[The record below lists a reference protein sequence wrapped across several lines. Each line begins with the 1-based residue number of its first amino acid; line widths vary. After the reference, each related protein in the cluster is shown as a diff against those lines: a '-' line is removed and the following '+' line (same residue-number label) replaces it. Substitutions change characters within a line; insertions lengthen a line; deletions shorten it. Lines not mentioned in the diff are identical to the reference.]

1 MSVLSKFISE
11 ERLTTLNDILTMSCT
26 HVSCYE
32 VAHVWQP
39 SCIVNAFEFTR
50 DVFLICCGL
59 YTPLF
64 VGTQMVLARKF
75 DKNTIVNTGSSIL
88 RSSAFIANHV
98 WLFYLLICGSKK
110 LFGKW
115 YFLLHAFPVTFSIS
129 YLSMF
134 IERKSRRGPL
144 ALYVLNIGTECLMN
158 ILADKG
164 YLPKIPYA
172 STVVFTISMALLLRH
187 IKREGYGS
195 DPVSF
200 ALRLVIGTSE
210 AKKRRSRR
218 RQLESSSTRNEN
230 NNNTLSNENQQVI
243 QPMSPSE
250 RARHDRRNSRLDVNF
265 NELIPKSIR
274 PSLFNDSKHESCRH
288 HEPCSE
294 YVAMGFIRPF
304 VAAWIGSSMF
314 SLAKK
319 VLKIRSDPSIILS
332 SLADTRS
339 LRFGMFIGSFAG
351 VYKAVNC
358 YLRWRY
364 NESADWHAAVGGA
377 LAGPTMLFYPNS
389 TITQYFFWKLI
400 ENYFVKASKA
410 GYIKRPDEWV
420 KTTYAISVS
429 IIAYCVM
436 LQPKYMRPSY
446 MRFADLV
453 SGHKFHLIN
462 RCFVSFLVPEAIEG
476 YENYFANLHPDLV
489 TSKFNETVMT
499 WLLEAKDYARRDY
512 A

>member
-11 ERLTTLNDILTMSCT
+11 ERLTTLTDILTMSCT

-39 SCIVNAFEFTR
+39 SCVLNAYEFTR

-64 VGTQMVLARKF
+64 VGTQMILARKF
-75 DKNTIVNTGSSIL
+75 DKDAMTNTATSVF

-98 WLFYLLICGSKK
+98 WLFYFLICGSKK

-115 YFLLHAFPVTFSIS
+115 YFALHAFPVTFTIS

-134 IERKSRRGPL
+134 IEKKSRRGPL

-172 STVVFTISMALLLRH
+172 SVVIFTISMSLLLRH

-210 AKKRRSRR
+210 ASKRRR
-218 RQLESSSTRNEN
+218 RQQQINGNDRNEN
-230 NNNTLSNENQQVI
+230 NNLISQSESQLIVQN
-243 QPMSPSE
+243 MSCDE
-250 RARHDRRNSRLDVNF
+250 KARHQRRNRRLDVNF

-274 PSLFNDSKHESCRH
+274 PNLFNDSKHDSCKHR
-288 HEPCSE
+288 EPCSE
-294 YVAMGFIRPF
+294 YVAMGFVRPF
-304 VAAWIGSSMF
+304 VAAWIGSSIF
-314 SLAKK
+314 SVAKK
-319 VLKIRSDPSIILS
+319 VLKIRSDPSLIVT
-332 SLADTRS
+332 SLTDTRN
-339 LRFGMFIGSFAG
+339 LRFGLFIGSFAG
-351 VYKAVNC
+351 IYKAVNC

-364 NESADWHAAVGGA
+364 NKSEDWHAAVGGA
-377 LAGPTMLFYPNS
+377 LAGPTMLFCPTS

-400 ENYFVKASKA
+400 ENYFVKATKA
-410 GYIKRPDEWV
+410 GYITRPDVMV
-420 KTTYAISVS
+420 KVVYSISVS

-446 MRFADLV
+446 MRFADIV

-499 WLLEAKDYARRDY
+499 WLLESKDYARRDY